1 MAYPNDVVSGEQYRY
16 ALTNFRIAHE
26 KVEEQ
31 RKQLEEQERQIG
43 LLRARLALLEGS
55 TGDELGF
62 KPAHGTQ
69 SVDDFSIKNTASQLE
84 RKINRWAADVVRSPP
99 SSLDMI
105 YAAAIADITGS
116 HELIPPGATA
126 IQVQNVLRHVMSEA
140 ISSEVI
146 NCLIVTNS
154 SEANVQLTR
163 IHEHLFSRNPMVACV
178 WRRQTFSAAVESCD
192 PDMAH
197 SILKYQMPE
206 VSAILGDSIKRAIS
220 VLEDAYIF
228 SSMLHSANSN
238 SGGTSDAFYR
248 AFVPEMGS
256 ALLPLQIELIR
267 RCLKS
272 ERGEGDRVGA
282 TIFPGL
288 VKVTRGSRSTSNSQ
302 EQENVQ
308 TTVRRAQVI
317 CMCAL
322 NATGATSL
330 DH

>member
-1 MAYPNDVVSGEQYRY
+1 
-16 ALTNFRIAHE
+16 
-26 KVEEQ
+26 
-31 RKQLEEQERQIG
+31 
-43 LLRARLALLEGS
+43 
-55 TGDELGF
+55 
-62 KPAHGTQ
+62 
-69 SVDDFSIKNTASQLE
+69 
-84 RKINRWAADVVRSPP
+84 
-99 SSLDMI
+99 MI

-163 IHEHLFSRNPMVACV
+163 IHEHLFSRESAAHANRGASQLTRRGTIGNPMVACV